1 MAWDLSSL
9 VCKNGIVESLVGD
22 NKAAT
27 EALRIWPG
35 KWEAFLATVPSFA
48 QAALM
53 PDGPFL
59 LGIPPP
65 EAPWKALSLPP
76 NSCKVGGE
84 ESRVGLAD
92 GAQISYL
99 FVLEVGPLLI
109 TGWVDI

>member
-1 MAWDLSSL
+1 MAWDLSYL
-9 VCKNGIVESLVGD
+9 VCKNGTVESIIGD
-22 NKAAT
+22 NTAAT

-35 KWEAFLATVPSFA
+35 KREAFLATVPSFA
-48 QAALM
+48 QATLM

-59 LGIPPP
+59 LKIRPP
-65 EAPWKALSLPP
+65 EAPWKALSPPP

-92 GAQISYL
+92 GAQIYL
-99 FVLEVGPLLI
+99 FVLEVRRLLI

>member
-35 KWEAFLATVPSFA
+35 KREAFLATVPSFA

-53 PDGPFL
+53 PERAFQGASGGGILKRKGPS
-59 LGIPPP
+59 GIRPP
-65 EAPWKALSLPP
+65 
-76 NSCKVGGE
+76 
-84 ESRVGLAD
+84 
-92 GAQISYL
+92 
-99 FVLEVGPLLI
+99 
-109 TGWVDI
+109 